1 MRSRG
6 LGLELE
12 EVRSR
17 WLALVVVDCLIRHA
31 SSGYY

>member
-6 LGLELE
+6 LGLGLK

-31 SSGYY
+31 STGFR